1 MCSVLTGDR
10 MSAILK
16 KLRNDSAVS
25 PVVAVVVVMGVV
37 VILAACMIF
46 MGVPTEYGFQA
57 PNVELEAKVYSPES
71 LNTVYLISVYGE
83 KLDLTRVTVSVYDG
97 AGNKA
102 AAYENPSESNS
113 VGLYLDEGEVLD
125 LRKGT
130 NSIVVPNLP
139 AGSSANVVVRYD
151 GKHILYDE
159 TIHVE

>member
-1 MCSVLTGDR
+1 MNTVLKQ
-10 MSAILK
+10 SHK
-16 KLRNDSAVS
+16 DSAVS
-25 PVVAVVVVMGVV
+25 PVVAVVMVLIIV
-37 VILAACMIF
+37 VILAVCMVF
-46 MGVPTEYGFQA
+46 MGVPTEYISQG
-57 PNVELEAKVYSPES
+57 PNVELEAKVYSSES

-125 LRKGT
+125 LRKGS

-151 GKHILYDE
+151 GNYVLYDE
-159 TIHVE
+159 TVRVE